1 MKNITTK
8 QYKTNEFTAKI
19 LGFSGLIPFIIALIT
34 LNFHESKIQVLEII
48 VVYGYTITAF
58 LGGIYWG
65 VGLNIKIGA
74 KKYFFISTMPS
85 ISVLI
90 SLLFPLSLISKIIYL
105 ICVLNLFLYLEFS
118 FLQTFKLPKWFLFLR
133 IKLNLFLTLLLI
145 MIVLSAT
152 YQFNLLN

>member
-1 MKNITTK
+1 MKNITIK
-8 QYKTNEFTAKI
+8 QYKTNESLAKI

-90 SLLFPLSLISKIIYL
+90 SLLFPLSLILKIIYL
-105 ICVLNLFLYLEFS
+105 ICILNLFLYLEFS
-118 FLQTFKLPKWFLFLR
+118 FLQTLKLPRWFLFLR
-133 IKLNLFLTLLLI
+133 IKLNIFLTLLLI
-145 MIVLSAT
+145 MIALITYLSI
-152 YQFNLLN
+152 